1 MADKKKKSTA
11 QTETANAA
19 QAVEDAETNEQVSAD
34 EVAEL
39 RASLEALQ
47 AELAAANDKYLR
59 MIAEYDNFRKRSAH
73 DRELACAEATETAL
87 KNILPIGDNL
97 ARAAQFTDPAS
108 VAKGI
113 EMMQK
118 GFAEA
123 LASMGIEEIDAKGQP
138 FDPELHNAVM
148 HVEDESLGEN
158 VVADVL
164 QKGYKRGDTQWSQS
178 QIEITLYIIKCRIQE
193 EHYYGKNYWY

>member
-164 QKGYKRGDTQWSQS
+164 QKGYKRGDRVLRYAMVTVA
-178 QIEITLYIIKCRIQE
+178 
-193 EHYYGKNYWY
+193 N

>member
-1 MADKKKKSTA
+1 MADKKKKVASPEEDIEATA
-11 QTETANAA
+11 QDTATEPGT
-19 QAVEDAETNEQVSAD
+19 D
-34 EVAEL
+34 EVSEL
-39 RASLEALQ
+39 RAQVESLQ
-47 AELAAANDKYLR
+47 AELAASNDKYLR

-73 DRELACAEATETAL
+73 DRELACADATEKAL

-118 GFAEA
+118 GFTEA
-123 LASMGIEEIDAKGQP
+123 LAAMGIEEIDAKGQP

-148 HVEDESLGEN
+148 HVEDDTLGEG

-164 QKGYKRGDTQWSQS
+164 QKGYKMGDRVLRYAMVTVA
-178 QIEITLYIIKCRIQE
+178 
-193 EHYYGKNYWY
+193 N

>member
-1 MADKKKKSTA
+1 MAEKNKKVATPDEEVEQATA
-11 QTETANAA
+11 
-19 QAVEDAETNEQVSAD
+19 EQGTD
-34 EVAEL
+34 EVGEL
-39 RASLEALQ
+39 RAQIEALQ
-47 AELAAANDKYLR
+47 AELAASNDKYLR

-73 DRELACAEATETAL
+73 DRELACADATEKAL

-148 HVEDESLGEN
+148 HVEDESLGEG

-164 QKGYKRGDTQWSQS
+164 QKGYKMGDRVLRYAMVTVA
-178 QIEITLYIIKCRIQE
+178 
-193 EHYYGKNYWY
+193 N

>member
-1 MADKKKKSTA
+1 MADKKKKVATPDEDVETTA
-11 QTETANAA
+11 QDTA
-19 QAVEDAETNEQVSAD
+19 AESDMDEVSA
-34 EVAEL
+34 L
-39 RASLEALQ
+39 RAQVESLQ
-47 AELAAANDKYLR
+47 AELASSNDKYLR

-73 DRELACAEATETAL
+73 DRELACADATEKAL

-123 LASMGIEEIDAKGQP
+123 LAAIRRKMAEMGI
-138 FDPELHNAVM
+138 
-148 HVEDESLGEN
+148 
-158 VVADVL
+158 
-164 QKGYKRGDTQWSQS
+164 
-178 QIEITLYIIKCRIQE
+178 
-193 EHYYGKNYWY
+193 

>member
-1 MADKKKKSTA
+1 MAEKKTKATKTVQQEPAVEQEETVLNAEELAEQLKTA
-11 QTETANAA
+11 Q
-19 QAVEDAETNEQVSAD
+19 EQI
-34 EVAEL
+34 
-39 RASLEALQ
+39 EALQ
-47 AELAAANDKYLR
+47 KDLAAANDKYLR

-73 DRELACAEATETAL
+73 DRELACAEATEKAL

-123 LASMGIEEIDAKGQP
+123 LASMGIEEIEAKGQP

-148 HVEDESLGEN
+148 HVEDETLGEG

-164 QKGYKRGDTQWSQS
+164 QKGYKCGDRVLRYAMVTVA
-178 QIEITLYIIKCRIQE
+178 
-193 EHYYGKNYWY
+193 N

>member
-1 MADKKKKSTA
+1 MAEKNKKVATPDEEVEQATA
-11 QTETANAA
+11 
-19 QAVEDAETNEQVSAD
+19 EQGTD
-34 EVAEL
+34 EGGEL
-39 RASLEALQ
+39 RAQIEALQ
-47 AELAAANDKYLR
+47 AELAASNDKYLR

-73 DRELACAEATETAL
+73 DRELACADATEKAL

-148 HVEDESLGEN
+148 HVEDESLGEG

-164 QKGYKRGDTQWSQS
+164 QKGYKMGDRVLRYAMVTVA
-178 QIEITLYIIKCRIQE
+178 
-193 EHYYGKNYWY
+193 N

>member
-1 MADKKKKSTA
+1 MAEKKNRTA
-11 QTETANAA
+11 AEGEVANATA
-19 QAVEDAETNEQVSAD
+19 QAVEENEASEQGSVD
-34 EVAEL
+34 EIAQL
-39 RASLEALQ
+39 RAQVEALQ

-73 DRELACAEATETAL
+73 DCKLACAEACAEAVEKTL
-87 KNILPIGDNL
+87 KSILPIGDNL
-97 ARAAQFTDPAS
+97 ARAAQFSDPAS

-113 EMMQK
+113 ELMQK
-118 GFAEA
+118 GFTEA

-164 QKGYKRGDTQWSQS
+164 QKGYKMGDRVLRYAMVTVA
-178 QIEITLYIIKCRIQE
+178 
-193 EHYYGKNYWY
+193 N

>member
-1 MADKKKKSTA
+1 MAEKKTKATKTA
-11 QTETANAA
+11 PTEPASEEQMQQSA
-19 QAVEDAETNEQVSAD
+19 QNE
-34 EVAEL
+34 EL
-39 RASLEALQ
+39 CAQLKEAQEKIEALQ
-47 AELAAANDKYLR
+47 NELAAANDKYLR

-73 DRELACAEATETAL
+73 DRVLACAEATEKAL

-97 ARAAQFTDPAS
+97 ARAAQFTDPES

-118 GFAEA
+118 GFADA

-148 HVEDESLGEN
+148 HVEDENLGEN

-164 QKGYKRGDTQWSQS
+164 QKGYKCGDRVLRYAMVTVA
-178 QIEITLYIIKCRIQE
+178 
-193 EHYYGKNYWY
+193 N

>member
-1 MADKKKKSTA
+1 MAEKKTKATKTVQQEPA
-11 QTETANAA
+11 VEQEETVLNAEELAEQLKAA
-19 QAVEDAETNEQVSAD
+19 QEQIET
-34 EVAEL
+34 
-39 RASLEALQ
+39 LQ
-47 AELAAANDKYLR
+47 NELAAANDKYLR

-73 DRELACAEATETAL
+73 DRELACAEATEKAL

-108 VAKGI
+108 VAKGV

-118 GFAEA
+118 GFADA
-123 LASMGIEEIDAKGQP
+123 LSSMGIEEIEAKGQP

-148 HVEDESLGEN
+148 HVEDETLGEG

-164 QKGYKRGDTQWSQS
+164 QKGYKCGDRVLRYAMVTVA
-178 QIEITLYIIKCRIQE
+178 
-193 EHYYGKNYWY
+193 N

>member
-1 MADKKKKSTA
+1 MAEKKKKA
-11 QTETANAA
+11 LVEEETP
-19 QAVEDAETNEQVSAD
+19 D
-34 EVAEL
+34 VAEAEAAESAENAL
-39 RASLEALQ
+39 DETEQLKAQIEALQ

-73 DRELACAEATETAL
+73 DRVLACNEATEAAL

-97 ARAAQFTDPAS
+97 ARASQFTDPAS

-123 LASMGIEEIDAKGQP
+123 LAKLGIDEIDAKGQP

-148 HVEDESLGEN
+148 HVEDETLGEG

-164 QKGYKRGDTQWSQS
+164 QKGYKMGDRVLRYAMVTVA
-178 QIEITLYIIKCRIQE
+178 
-193 EHYYGKNYWY
+193 N

>member
-1 MADKKKKSTA
+1 MADKKKKVATPDEDV
-11 QTETANAA
+11 ETAAQETAA
-19 QAVEDAETNEQVSAD
+19 EPDMD
-34 EVAEL
+34 EVSEL
-39 RASLEALQ
+39 RAQVESLQ
-47 AELAAANDKYLR
+47 AELAASNDKYLR

-73 DRELACAEATETAL
+73 DRELACADATEKAL

-118 GFAEA
+118 GFTEA
-123 LASMGIEEIDAKGQP
+123 LAAMGIEEIDAKGQP

-148 HVEDESLGEN
+148 HVEDDTLGEG

-164 QKGYKRGDTQWSQS
+164 QKGYKMGDRVLRYAMVTVA
-178 QIEITLYIIKCRIQE
+178 
-193 EHYYGKNYWY
+193 N

>member
-1 MADKKKKSTA
+1 MAEKKKKPTTENETAGATA
-11 QTETANAA
+11 QALADEELA
-19 QAVEDAETNEQVSAD
+19 NEQAAAD
-34 EVAEL
+34 EIAVLKEKV
-39 RASLEALQ
+39 ETLQ
-47 AELAAANDKYLR
+47 AELTAANDKYLR

-73 DRELACAEATETAL
+73 DRELACAEATEKAL

-97 ARAAQFTDPAS
+97 ARAAQFTDPES

-118 GFAEA
+118 GFADA
-123 LASMGIEEIDAKGQP
+123 LASMGIEEINAKGQP

-164 QKGYKRGDTQWSQS
+164 QKGYKCGDRVLRYAMVTVA
-178 QIEITLYIIKCRIQE
+178 
-193 EHYYGKNYWY
+193 N

>member
-1 MADKKKKSTA
+1 MAEKKTKATKTA
-11 QTETANAA
+11 QQEPAAEQQEAVLTAEELAEQLKEAQEKIET
-19 QAVEDAETNEQVSAD
+19 
-34 EVAEL
+34 
-39 RASLEALQ
+39 LQ
-47 AELAAANDKYLR
+47 NDLAAANDKYLR

-73 DRELACAEATETAL
+73 DRELACAEATEKAL

-118 GFAEA
+118 GFTDA
-123 LASMGIEEIDAKGQP
+123 LASMGIEEIEAKGQP
-138 FDPELHNAVM
+138 FNPELHNAVM
-148 HVEDESLGEN
+148 HVEDETLGEG

-164 QKGYKRGDTQWSQS
+164 QKGYKCGDRVLRYAMVTVA
-178 QIEITLYIIKCRIQE
+178 
-193 EHYYGKNYWY
+193 N

>member
-1 MADKKKKSTA
+1 MAEKKKKP
-11 QTETANAA
+11 TEQNDAAATA
-19 QAVEDAETNEQVSAD
+19 QAVEDHETNAEQAVD
-34 EVAEL
+34 EVSEL
-39 RASLEALQ
+39 RAQVEALQ
-47 AELAAANDKYLR
+47 TELIAANDKYLR

-73 DRELACAEATETAL
+73 DRELTRVEAIEGAL

-97 ARAAQFTDPAS
+97 ARASQFTDPAS

-118 GFAEA
+118 GFTEA

-148 HVEDESLGEN
+148 HVEDEALGEG

-164 QKGYKRGDTQWSQS
+164 QKGYKMGDRVLRYAMVTVA
-178 QIEITLYIIKCRIQE
+178 
-193 EHYYGKNYWY
+193 N

>member
-1 MADKKKKSTA
+1 MAEKKTKATKTA
-11 QTETANAA
+11 PTEPASEEQMQQPA
-19 QAVEDAETNEQVSAD
+19 QNE
-34 EVAEL
+34 EL
-39 RASLEALQ
+39 CAQLKEAQEKIESLQ
-47 AELAAANDKYLR
+47 NELAAANDKYLR

-73 DRELACAEATETAL
+73 DRVLACAEATEKAL

-97 ARAAQFTDPAS
+97 ARAAQFTDPES

-118 GFAEA
+118 GFTDA

-164 QKGYKRGDTQWSQS
+164 QKGYKCGDRVLRYAMVTVA
-178 QIEITLYIIKCRIQE
+178 
-193 EHYYGKNYWY
+193 N

>member
-1 MADKKKKSTA
+1 MAEKNKKVATPDEEVEQATA
-11 QTETANAA
+11 
-19 QAVEDAETNEQVSAD
+19 EQGTD
-34 EVAEL
+34 EVGEL
-39 RASLEALQ
+39 RAQIEALQ
-47 AELAAANDKYLR
+47 AELAASNDKYLR

-73 DRELACAEATETAL
+73 DRELACADASEKAL

-148 HVEDESLGEN
+148 HVEDESLGEG

-164 QKGYKRGDTQWSQS
+164 QKGYKMGDRVLRYAMVTVA
-178 QIEITLYIIKCRIQE
+178 
-193 EHYYGKNYWY
+193 N

>member
-1 MADKKKKSTA
+1 MAEKKKKTLVEEETPEVVE
-11 QTETANAA
+11 TEET
-19 QAVEDAETNEQVSAD
+19 VDAEQPID
-34 EVAEL
+34 ELAACKAEI
-39 RASLEALQ
+39 EALR

-73 DRELACAEATETAL
+73 DRELTRVEAIEAAL

-97 ARAAQFTDPAS
+97 ARASQFTDPAS
-108 VAKGI
+108 VAKGV

-118 GFAEA
+118 SFTDA
-123 LASMGIEEIDAKGQP
+123 LAKMGIEEIDAKGQP

-148 HVEDESLGEN
+148 HVEDETLGES

-164 QKGYKRGDTQWSQS
+164 QKGYKMGDRVLRYAMVTVA
-178 QIEITLYIIKCRIQE
+178 
-193 EHYYGKNYWY
+193 N

>member
-1 MADKKKKSTA
+1 MAEKKTKATKTVQQEPA
-11 QTETANAA
+11 VEQEETVLNAEELAEQLKAA
-19 QAVEDAETNEQVSAD
+19 QEQIET
-34 EVAEL
+34 
-39 RASLEALQ
+39 LQ
-47 AELAAANDKYLR
+47 NELAAANDKYLR

-73 DRELACAEATETAL
+73 DRELACAEATEKVL

-118 GFAEA
+118 GFADA
-123 LASMGIEEIDAKGQP
+123 LSSMGIEEIEAKGQP

-148 HVEDESLGEN
+148 HVEDETLGEG

-164 QKGYKRGDTQWSQS
+164 QKGYKCGDRVLRYAMVTVA
-178 QIEITLYIIKCRIQE
+178 
-193 EHYYGKNYWY
+193 N

>member
-1 MADKKKKSTA
+1 MADKKKKVASPEEDIEATA
-11 QTETANAA
+11 QDTATEPGTD
-19 QAVEDAETNEQVSAD
+19 EVSA
-34 EVAEL
+34 L
-39 RASLEALQ
+39 RAQVESLQ
-47 AELAAANDKYLR
+47 AELAASNDKYLR

-73 DRELACAEATETAL
+73 DRELACADATEKAL

-118 GFAEA
+118 GFTEA
-123 LASMGIEEIDAKGQP
+123 LAAMGIEEIDAKGQP

-148 HVEDESLGEN
+148 HVEDDTLGEG

-164 QKGYKRGDTQWSQS
+164 QKGYKMGDRVLRYAMVTVA
-178 QIEITLYIIKCRIQE
+178 
-193 EHYYGKNYWY
+193 N

>member
-1 MADKKKKSTA
+1 MAEKNKKVATPEEEV
-11 QTETANAA
+11 TEAA
-19 QAVEDAETNEQVSAD
+19 TEQSVD
-34 EVAEL
+34 EVSEL
-39 RASLEALQ
+39 LAQVESLQ

-73 DRELACAEATETAL
+73 DRELACADAVEKAL
-87 KNILPIGDNL
+87 KSILPIGDNL
-97 ARAAQFTDPAS
+97 ARASQFTDPAS

-118 GFAEA
+118 GFTEA

-148 HVEDESLGEN
+148 HVEDEALGEG

-164 QKGYKRGDTQWSQS
+164 QKGYKMGDRVLRYAMVTVA
-178 QIEITLYIIKCRIQE
+178 
-193 EHYYGKNYWY
+193 N

>member
-1 MADKKKKSTA
+1 MAEKKKKTLVEEETPEVVE
-11 QTETANAA
+11 TEET
-19 QAVEDAETNEQVSAD
+19 VDAEQPID
-34 EVAEL
+34 EHAACKAEI
-39 RASLEALQ
+39 EALR

-73 DRELACAEATETAL
+73 DRELTRVEAIEGAL

-97 ARAAQFTDPAS
+97 ARASQFTDPAS
-108 VAKGI
+108 VAKGV

-118 GFAEA
+118 SFTEA
-123 LASMGIEEIDAKGQP
+123 LAKMGIEEIDAKGQP

-148 HVEDESLGEN
+148 HVEDETLGES

-164 QKGYKRGDTQWSQS
+164 QKGYKMGDRVLRYAMVTVA
-178 QIEITLYIIKCRIQE
+178 
-193 EHYYGKNYWY
+193 N

>member
-1 MADKKKKSTA
+1 MADKKKKVASPEEDIEATA
-11 QTETANAA
+11 QDTATEPGT
-19 QAVEDAETNEQVSAD
+19 D
-34 EVAEL
+34 EVSEL
-39 RASLEALQ
+39 RAQVESLQ
-47 AELAAANDKYLR
+47 AELAASNDKYLR

-73 DRELACAEATETAL
+73 DRELACADATEKAL

-118 GFAEA
+118 GFTEA
-123 LASMGIEEIDAKGQP
+123 LAAMGIEEIDAKGQP

-148 HVEDESLGEN
+148 HVEDETLGEG

-164 QKGYKRGDTQWSQS
+164 QKGYKMGDRVLRYAMVTVA
-178 QIEITLYIIKCRIQE
+178 
-193 EHYYGKNYWY
+193 N

>member
-1 MADKKKKSTA
+1 MAEKKKKTTA
-11 QTETANAA
+11 ESEAATVAEPTAENT
-19 QAVEDAETNEQVSAD
+19 QTNEAEGASELAALQAQV
-34 EVAEL
+34 
-39 RASLEALQ
+39 EALQ
-47 AELAAANDKYLR
+47 SELAAANDKYLR

-97 ARAAQFTDPAS
+97 ARAAQFTDPES

-118 GFAEA
+118 GFADA
-123 LASMGIEEIDAKGQP
+123 LAAMGIEEIEAKGLP

-148 HVEDESLGEN
+148 HVDDESLGEG

-164 QKGYKRGDTQWSQS
+164 QKGYKRGDRVLRYAMV
-178 QIEITLYIIKCRIQE
+178 IVA
-193 EHYYGKNYWY
+193 N

>member
-1 MADKKKKSTA
+1 MADKKKKPEE
-11 QTETANAA
+11 QGEVNAATA
-19 QAVEDAETNEQVSAD
+19 QAVEDHETDAEQAMD
-34 EVAEL
+34 ELSEL
-39 RASLEALQ
+39 RAKVESLQ

-59 MIAEYDNFRKRSAH
+59 MIAEYDNFRKRCWH
-73 DRELACAEATETAL
+73 DRELACAEATEKAL

-148 HVEDESLGEN
+148 HVEDETLGEG

-164 QKGYKRGDTQWSQS
+164 QKGYKMGDRVLRYAMVTVA
-178 QIEITLYIIKCRIQE
+178 
-193 EHYYGKNYWY
+193 N

>member
-1 MADKKKKSTA
+1 MAEKKKKTLVEEETPDVA
-11 QTETANAA
+11 ETEET
-19 QAVEDAETNEQVSAD
+19 VDAEQPID
-34 EVAEL
+34 EHVACKAEIESL
-39 RASLEALQ
+39 RT
-47 AELAAANDKYLR
+47 ELAAANDKYLR

-73 DRELACAEATETAL
+73 DRELTRVEAIEGAL

-97 ARAAQFTDPAS
+97 ARASQFTDPAS

-118 GFAEA
+118 SFAEA
-123 LASMGIEEIDAKGQP
+123 LAKMGIEEIDAKGQP

-148 HVEDESLGEN
+148 HVEDETLGEN

-164 QKGYKRGDTQWSQS
+164 QKGYKMGDRVLRYAMVTVA
-178 QIEITLYIIKCRIQE
+178 
-193 EHYYGKNYWY
+193 N